1 MDKKMEIIQKA
12 VLEKLSEGINI
23 FTADDV
29 LIVAGIDDKKLREI
43 ASRMFPK
50 EGSIEE

>member
-12 VLEKLSEGINI
+12 VLEKLSEGINF
-23 FTADDV
+23 FTAEDI

-43 ASRMFPK
+43 AERMFQEPK
-50 EGSIEE
+50 KD